1 MSGSYLHCGEAQL
14 ASFNAST
21 GLAICANTNSAAQ
34 CASLYGPGVY
44 TVSAAGACQ
53 RTAQSPSAPPCPPT
67 YLLSCGVT
75 CICISPT
82 AGSPALLPGQ
92 NASSAAPADTISA
105 LQASAGLPCSDPAV
119 CFLTQNL
126 PYGLGALA
134 ALCLGALLVL
144 YLMRRCCCP
153 SSSIPFCCLQWRC
166 SSKGRGSSAGSS
178 DCSSNSRHSATRGG
192 RRQAQPRNVSVQP
205 RNVSS
210 GLRGS
215 SQGVQPGRQRPRRW
229 ATLRRLPQHRLAAQ
243 APVAV
248 LSPMNV
254 VRSSSEQATP

>member
-1 MSGSYLHCGEAQL
+1 MSGTFLSCGEAQL
-14 ASFNAST
+14 TSFNVST
-21 GLAICANTNSAAQ
+21 GLAICVNTNSAAQ
-34 CASLYGPGVY
+34 CISLYGPGVY
-44 TVSAAGACQ
+44 TVSAAGACL
-53 RTAQSPSAPPCPPT
+53 RTALSPSAPPCPPT
-67 YLLSCGVT
+67 YQLSCGVT

-82 AGSPALLPGQ
+82 PGSPALLPGQ
-92 NASSAAPADTISA
+92 NASSAAPPNTISA

-119 CFLTQNL
+119 CYLTQNL
-126 PYGLGALA
+126 PYALGALA

-144 YLMRRCCCP
+144 YLLRRCCCP

-178 DCSSNSRHSATRGG
+178 DGSSSSRHSPTRGG
-192 RRQAQPRNVSVQP
+192 RRQAQP

-229 ATLRRLPQHRLAAQ
+229 ATHHRLPARRLAAQ
-243 APVAV
+243 AHVAV

-254 VRSSSEQATP
+254 MRSSSSEQATP